1 MGVTGMRG
9 SRGMRPVLSDW
20 ALLLRFDDGSVVE
33 LISGAG
39 PAEMRAEPESMPVEP
54 MRPHRTLRGRM
65 GDTLHGMSLAARR
78 LAAGEH

>member
-9 SRGMRPVLSDW
+9 MRGTRPILSDW

-33 LISGAG
+33 LMSPAG
-39 PAEMRAEPESMPVEP
+39 PDEMRAQPAVEP
-54 MRPHRTLRGRM
+54 PEPVRPHRTLRGRM
-65 GDTLHGMSLAARR
+65 GDTLHGVGLAARR